1 MEVLGDTLLKAVPRF
16 SGPQS
21 DKDVASY
28 MAAAGKLADAKTPVA
43 TRAAAFKTIVD
54 LNKKYAP
61 DLDWSF
67 KDQSKDESLF
77 KSADEIIARGKK
89 K

>member
-1 MEVLGDTLLKAVPRF
+1 
-16 SGPQS
+16 
-21 DKDVASY
+21 

-67 KDQSKDESLF
+67 KEDKDTSLF